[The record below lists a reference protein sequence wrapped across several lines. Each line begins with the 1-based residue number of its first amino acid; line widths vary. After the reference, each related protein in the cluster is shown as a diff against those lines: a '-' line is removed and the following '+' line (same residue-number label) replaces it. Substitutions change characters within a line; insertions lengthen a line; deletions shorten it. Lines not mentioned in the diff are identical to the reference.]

1 MGTGLGFPSC
11 ISCAGVLGAAN
22 GSLIVSYSGRIK
34 GKKHDGF
41 EIARADLAQRG
52 PGDFFG
58 QRQHGLPALYVADLA
73 ADLAL
78 MQSAR
83 EEAERLLADDP
94 GMEHYPEL
102 RARVERMFRSTEVF
116 N

>member
-1 MGTGLGFPSC
+1 MARTRARPRARLKTLC
-11 ISCAGVLGAAN
+11 RTN
-22 GSLIVSYSGRIK
+22 
-34 GKKHDGF
+34 DGF

-58 QRQHGLPALYVADLA
+58 RRQHGLPALHVADLA

-83 EEAERLLADDP
+83 EEAEAILAADP
-94 GMEHYPEL
+94 GLAGYPEL
-102 RARVERMFRSTEVF
+102 RARVQRMFAQRGDEAF